1 MPVMK
6 KILFTL
12 ILLLFTASACESEK
26 EITVAL
32 TVPDTSWNISIN
44 EVYKVDSGLWVI
56 STVFHKPGMIGAQV
70 ISTVSDSVTI
80 KAPDLPVKIFIIGK
94 TWNWENDEPY
104 TFISNLREIEKK
116 LESGKLLFKTEKK
129 ES

>member
-6 KILFTL
+6 KILLPL
-12 ILLLFTASACESEK
+12 ILLLFTTAACQK
-26 EITVAL
+26 ETVITVTL

-44 EVYKVDSGLWVI
+44 EVYRVESELWVI
-56 STVFHKPGMIGAQV
+56 STVFHEPDMMGAQV
-70 ISTVSDSVTI
+70 ISAISDSVTVN
-80 KAPDLPVKIFIIGK
+80 APDLPVKIFIIGK

>member
-6 KILFTL
+6 KILLPL

-44 EVYKVDSGLWVI
+44 EVYKVDSELWVI

-70 ISTVSDSVTI
+70 ISTISDSVTI
-80 KAPDLPVKIFIIGK
+80 KVPDLPVKIFIIGK
-94 TWNWENDEPY
+94 TWNWENDEPH
-104 TFISNLREIEKK
+104 TFIKDLKEIEKK
-116 LESGKLLFKTEKK
+116 LESGKLIYKTDR
-129 ES
+129 